1 MSKSITGTTDIRN
14 ATILKQALTELNISF
29 KELSAEKMSWG
40 NGYQKMTVDT
50 TTGKIMYDE
59 MYAKSVDQVK
69 QMYSKHFI
77 MAEIAK
83 KGHRINSVNVVGNN
97 IEIVAGY

>member
-1 MSKSITGTTDIRN
+1 
-14 ATILKQALTELNISF
+14 
-29 KELSAEKMSWG
+29 
-40 NGYQKMTVDT
+40 
-50 TTGKIMYDE
+50 MYDE